1 MERIRE
7 IAKPGIYKDGVVIT
21 EKMLKEIYDNFQTVN
36 SAPVTLT
43 HNIQA
48 DTPRLGS
55 VTKLYLKGG
64 SLYARVNEKPALSKA
79 VDEGYFPECSIG
91 AKQNYQ
97 GKWYLHHLAY
107 PGEEPPAIKD
117 LKNNIKE
124 ALLATDKNDN
134 GNILILPSVKILTER
149 KINLSDE
156 GEYMDELEKAKQRIA
171 ELEAELAEAK
181 KAGGSTP
188 DDNALKQENETLKK
202 QLADLQV
209 RFDKAKSEHPEIE
222 LSDANATTRMLY
234 AELQASQ
241 KTALRKAAEGK
252 IPKHALDRLVAL
264 SDSLSV
270 SKSITLSDSKEK
282 ASAIDV
288 LTGIFEA
295 LPDNK
300 FLQNELTLS
309 DAQSSDKEKPVDYAA
324 LLASM

>member
-134 GNILILPSVKILTER
+134 VNILILPSVKILTER

-156 GEYMDELEKAKQRIA
+156 GEYMDELEKAKQKIA

-181 KAGGSTP
+181 KAGDSP

-202 QLADLQV
+202 QLADLQA

-222 LSDANATTRMLY
+222 LSDANATTRMIY
-234 AELQASQ
+234 AELQASK

-282 ASAIDV
+282 ASVIDV
-288 LTGIFEA
+288 LTGVFEA

-309 DAQSSDKEKPVDYAA
+309 DGESGEKEKPVDYAA

>member
-21 EKMLKEIYDNFQTVN
+21 EKMLKEIYDNFQAVN

-79 VDEGYFPECSIG
+79 VDEGYYPECSIG

-134 GNILILPSVKILTER
+134 SNILILPSVKILPE
-149 KINLSDE
+149 KNIHFSDE
-156 GEYMDELEKAKQRIA
+156 GENNMDELEKAKQRIA

-181 KAGGSTP
+181 KAGDKP

-202 QLADLQV
+202 QLADLQA
-209 RFDKAKSEHPEIE
+209 RLDKAKSEHPEIE
-222 LSDANATTRMLY
+222 LSDADATTRMLY
-234 AELQASQ
+234 AELQASK

-282 ASAIDV
+282 ESVIDV
-288 LTGIFEA
+288 LTGVFEA

-309 DAQSSDKEKPVDYAA
+309 DAQGGEKEKPVDYAA